1 MRHGRAGP
9 IIGAAGI
16 LTGESGEH
24 QMTMFRSFKSAAA
37 LLVPVALLVA
47 ACSGSAAS
55 GSPGASSGTSAA
67 TATPAVAGQPSADTG
82 GSAAP
87 SGAGA
92 IPSFDIS
99 ALTAGLSNLDSY
111 KVAITV
117 AGQPVY
123 TGTVVTKP
131 VLSRDLTVSGG
142 TRIVVIGNE
151 AWVGQGG
158 GKLQSVPEAMATG
171 LFATYDPSLL
181 VGAFGGLA
189 WAQSSQDMGAEQKN
203 GIDAH
208 HYHIDSAS
216 LVGGLTA
223 LPAGATIDVWIA
235 NDGYLAAFESSGTTG
250 GDVSIQVTNVDDPA
264 NKVDR
269 PS

>member
-1 MRHGRAGP
+1 MTTFRS
-9 IIGAAGI
+9 IKGAATLFVPI
-16 LTGESGEH
+16 
-24 QMTMFRSFKSAAA
+24 A
-37 LLVPVALLVA
+37 LIVA

-55 GSPGASSGTSAA
+55 GSPGASSGSSAA
-67 TATPAVAGQPSADTG
+67 SATPPSSG
-82 GSAAP
+82 P
-87 SGAGA
+87 SSGGA

-142 TRIVVIGNE
+142 TQIVVIGNE
-151 AWVGQGG
+151 AWVAQGG

-171 LFATYDPSLL
+171 LFGTYDPSLL
-181 VGAFGGLA
+181 VGAFSGLA
-189 WAQSSQDMGAEQKN
+189 WAQNSQDMGAAQKN
-203 GIDAH
+203 GIAAH
-208 HYHIDSAS
+208 HYHIASAS

-223 LPAGATIDVWIA
+223 LPSGAAIDVWIA
-235 NDGYLAAFESSGTTG
+235 NDGYLAAFESTGTTG
-250 GDVSIQVTNVDDPA
+250 GDISIEVTNVDDPS

>member
-1 MRHGRAGP
+1 MTTFRS
-9 IIGAAGI
+9 IKGAATLFVPI
-16 LTGESGEH
+16 
-24 QMTMFRSFKSAAA
+24 A
-37 LLVPVALLVA
+37 LIVA

-55 GSPGASSGTSAA
+55 GSPGASSGSSAA
-67 TATPAVAGQPSADTG
+67 SATPAVPGPPSSG
-82 GSAAP
+82 P
-87 SGAGA
+87 SSGGA

-142 TRIVVIGNE
+142 TQIVVIGNE
-151 AWVGQGG
+151 AWVAQGG

-171 LFATYDPSLL
+171 LFGTYDPSLL
-181 VGAFGGLA
+181 VGAFSGLA
-189 WAQSSQDMGAEQKN
+189 WAQNSQDMGAAQKN
-203 GIDAH
+203 GIAAH

-223 LPAGATIDVWIA
+223 LPSGAAIDVWIA
-235 NDGYLAAFESSGTTG
+235 DDGYLAAFESTGTTG
-250 GDVSIQVTNVDDPA
+250 GDISIEVTNVDDPS

>member
-1 MRHGRAGP
+1 
-9 IIGAAGI
+9 
-16 LTGESGEH
+16 
-24 QMTMFRSFKSAAA
+24 MTTFRSITGVAT
-37 LLVPVALLVA
+37 LLVPIALIVA
-47 ACSGSAAS
+47 ACSGTAAS
-55 GSPGASSGTSAA
+55 GSPGASSGTGAA
-67 TATPAVAGQPSADTG
+67 TSTPAVPGPPSASAGAVASG
-82 GSAAP
+82 G
-87 SGAGA
+87 GA

-99 ALTAGLSNLDSY
+99 ALTAGLTNLDSY

-123 TGTVVTKP
+123 TGTVVNKP

-142 TRIVVIGNE
+142 TRIVVIGDE
-151 AWVGQGG
+151 AWVAQGG
-158 GKLQSVPEAMATG
+158 GPLASVPETMANG

-208 HYHIDSAS
+208 HYHIDSTTV
-216 LVGGLTA
+216 VGGLTA

-250 GDVSIQVTNVDDPA
+250 GDISIEVTNVNDPTNTVA
-264 NKVDR
+264 R